1 MKVPLFTRQSFVDK
15 DGNLTPAIQQ
25 VFDVLFQ
32 QMQQNLS
39 NDGMVIPGL
48 NTNDINQAASPS
60 NTNNK
65 PNGTLWYDTTTNELK
80 LKKNDTVVVIA

>member
-1 MKVPLFTRQSFVDK
+1 MKVPLFTRQSFIDK

-39 NDGMVIPGL
+39 DDGMVIPGL
-48 NTNDINQAASPS
+48 STDDINQAASPS
-60 NTNNK
+60 NANNK

-80 LKKNDTVVVIA
+80 LKKNNTVVVIV